1 MKDDANEGIVFLI
14 GDTFRFGWAGLMLER
29 GGHVWKPRSGL
40 PSRALTKAGKIIQPK
55 SNDTTEHHPARPA
68 LNNWLIL

>member
-29 GGHVWKPRSGL
+29 GGHVWKP
-40 PSRALTKAGKIIQPK
+40 
-55 SNDTTEHHPARPA
+55 
-68 LNNWLIL
+68 